1 MSVVKVE
8 NVKKSYSKAV
18 VLDHI
23 NLEVGS
29 SEILGLIG
37 PSGAGKTTL
46 VKVILGMEKVDEGN
60 IKIFETNIPNL
71 KILDSIGYMAQSD
84 ALYEELTGRENLEF
98 FGKIYGLKK
107 TNLQERIEYTTGL
120 VDLKDHLNKKVSKY
134 SGGMKRRLSLA
145 LALLQDPKILVL
157 DEPTVGI
164 DPKLRYSIWQELKKL
179 KESGKTILIT
189 THVMDEAE
197 KCDKLALINDG
208 KVIAVGSSKELKESF
223 NVTSIEEVFLKGA
236 N

>member
-1 MSVVKVE
+1 MAVVKVE
-8 NVKKSYSKAV
+8 NVKKSYSNTV
-18 VLDHI
+18 ILNNI
-23 NLEVGS
+23 TLEVES
-29 SEILGLIG
+29 SQILGLIG
-37 PSGAGKTTL
+37 HSGAGKTTL
-46 VKVILGMEKVDEGN
+46 VKVILGMEKVDEGS
-60 IKIFETNIPNL
+60 IEIFDTKIPNL
-71 KILDSIGYMAQSD
+71 KLLDSIGYMSQSD

-107 TNLQERIEYTTGL
+107 GKLQERIEYTSTL
-120 VDLKDHLNKKVSKY
+120 VDLKEHLNKRVSKY

-145 LALLQDPKILVL
+145 LALLQDPKVLVL

-179 KESGKTILIT
+179 KEEGKTIIVT

-197 KCDKLALINDG
+197 KCDKLALINNG
-208 KVIAVGSSKELKESF
+208 KVLAMGSSEKLKEEF
-223 NVTSIEEVFLKGA
+223 KAASIEEIFLMC

>member
-1 MSVVKVE
+1 MAVVKVE
-8 NVKKSYSKAV
+8 NVKKSYSKTV
-18 VLDHI
+18 ILDHI
-23 NLEVGS
+23 TLEVES
-29 SEILGLIG
+29 SQILGLIG

-60 IKIFETNIPNL
+60 VEIFNTKIPNL
-71 KILDSIGYMAQSD
+71 KLLDSIGYMAQSD

-107 TNLQERIEYTTGL
+107 DKLRERIEYTSAL
-120 VDLKDHLNKKVSKY
+120 VDLKEHLNKRVSKY

-145 LALLQDPKILVL
+145 LALLQDPKVLVL

-179 KESGKTILIT
+179 KESGKTIIVT

-197 KCDKLALINDG
+197 KCDKLALINNG
-208 KVIAVGSSKELKESF
+208 KVLAMGSSEKLKEEF
-223 NVTSIEEVFLKGA
+223 KAASIEEIFLMY

>member
-1 MSVVKVE
+1 MAVVKVE
-8 NVKKSYSKAV
+8 NVKKSYSNTV
-18 VLDHI
+18 ILNNI
-23 NLEVGS
+23 TLEVES
-29 SEILGLIG
+29 SQILGLIG

-46 VKVILGMEKVDEGN
+46 VKVILGMEKIDEGN
-60 IKIFETNIPNL
+60 VEIFNTKIPNL
-71 KILDSIGYMAQSD
+71 KLLDSIGYMAQSD

-107 TNLQERIEYTTGL
+107 DKLRERIEYTSAL
-120 VDLKDHLNKKVSKY
+120 VDLKEHLNKRVSKY

-145 LALLQDPKILVL
+145 LALLQDPKVLVL

-179 KESGKTILIT
+179 KEAGKTIIVT

-197 KCDKLALINDG
+197 KCDKLALINNG
-208 KVIAVGSSKELKESF
+208 KVLAMGSSEKLKEEF
-223 NVTSIEEVFLKGA
+223 KAASIEEIFLMC

>member
-8 NVKKSYSKAV
+8 NVKKSYSKTV
-18 VLDHI
+18 VLDYI

-46 VKVILGMEKVDEGN
+46 IKVILGIEKVDEGN
-60 IKIFETNIPNL
+60 IKIFDTRIPNL

-98 FGKIYGLKK
+98 FGKIYVLKK
-107 TNLQERIEYTTGL
+107 VNLQERIEYTTGL
-120 VDLKDHLNKKVSKY
+120 VDLKDHLNKRVSKY

-179 KESGKTILIT
+179 KESGKTIIVT

-197 KCDKLALINDG
+197 KCDKLALINNG
-208 KVIAVGSSKELKESF
+208 KVIALGSSKELKESF
-223 NVTSIEEVFLKGA
+223 NVTI
-236 N
+236 